1 MANRIESVMRRIG
14 SNPTQNMALLLEV
27 IDTVE
32 IVPKPDQYY
41 VFVYK
46 AKTRGLKYDQHP
58 FIVCTSI
65 HPWGFIG
72 YNFHWQMYR
81 RYTWAEVVTNLFQL
95 EEEEIPIVNNIP
107 LAKFSIVP

>member
-1 MANRIESVMRRIG
+1 MANRIGSVVGQFG
-14 SNPTQNMALLLEV
+14 SSPIDNMSILLEV